1 MADASK
7 VWLNGQS
14 ARETQ
19 KRPHQHEVTPW
30 VPLGNNFLEGRVSN
44 RLIDLVGGL
53 KRPEWADQVI
63 EKHGHYSE
71 RQAWYETN
79 SHEYGA
85 SELPPAGLLW
95 PVRRVLLQEVES
107 EI

>member
-1 MADASK
+1 LRKRRAENIPFIISHLQAGK
-7 VWLNGQS
+7 AGQ
-14 ARETQ
+14 
-19 KRPHQHEVTPW
+19 H
-30 VPLGNNFLEGRVSN
+30 
-44 RLIDLVGGL
+44 RLIDLVGEL

-79 SHEYGA
+79 SREYGA
-85 SELPPAGLLW
+85 SELPPAGLLG
-95 PVRRVLLQEVES
+95 PVRRVLLQEVEV